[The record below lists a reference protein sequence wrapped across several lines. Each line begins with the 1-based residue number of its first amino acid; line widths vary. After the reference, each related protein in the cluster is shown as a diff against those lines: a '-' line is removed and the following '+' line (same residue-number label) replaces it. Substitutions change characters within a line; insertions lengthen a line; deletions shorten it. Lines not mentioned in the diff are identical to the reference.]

1 MWIERSYASVCER
14 LAREFPAVLL
24 TGPRQVGKTALL
36 RHHYPDFTYVS
47 FDHSAVARQA
57 ESSPED
63 FFASL
68 KEPVI
73 LDEVQYVPQIFRH
86 LKVLIDQNR
95 KNGRFFLTGSQ
106 SFSLMEGVSESL
118 AGRCGIAE
126 MHSLSFDEISRHDP
140 SITDTKYI
148 IQGGFPELYK
158 GNIENAQDWF
168 GSYLATYLERDV
180 RNVRNVGDLR
190 DFERLLRALASR
202 TGQLLSYSDLA
213 RDVGIAPNTAK
224 QWISILR
231 ASGQIYL
238 LEPYFE
244 SHGKRLIKSP
254 KVYLMDTGLA
264 CYLTG
269 IASWED
275 LTRSPLAGAIWE
287 TFVVGEVIRYFLT
300 RGERRP
306 LWFWRTAY
314 GDEVDLLIEQ
324 GGQFIAIEVKFTESP
339 SGSDWKG
346 IKSLKDLY
354 GEKRVERSYLACR
367 TKHPYLDSKMNA
379 KVIPANSIGQRKL
392 EKLRG

>member
-1 MWIERSYASVCER
+1 MWIERYYGSVCER

-36 RHHYPDFTYVS
+36 RHDYPHSTYVS
-47 FDHSAVARQA
+47 FDHPAVARQA
-57 ESSPED
+57 ESNPNE

-73 LDEVQYVPQIFRH
+73 LDEVQYVPEIFRH
-86 LKVLIDQNR
+86 LKVLIDRNR

-126 MHSLSFDEISRHDP
+126 MHSLSLDEISRHD
-140 SITDTKYI
+140 SSVSDAQYI

-158 GNIENAQDWF
+158 GGIENVKDWF

-202 TGQLLSYSDLA
+202 TAQLLSYSDLA

-254 KVYLMDTGLA
+254 KLYLMDTGLA

-269 IASWED
+269 ISSWED
-275 LTRSPLAGAIWE
+275 LIRSPLTGAIWE
-287 TFVVGEVIRYFLT
+287 TFIVGEVVRYFLA
-300 RGERRP
+300 RGEKYP

-314 GDEVDLLIEQ
+314 GDEVDLLIER
-324 GGQFIAIEVKFTESP
+324 GGRFIAIEAKFAESP

-346 IKSLKDLY
+346 IKALKDFY
-354 GEKRVERSYLACR
+354 GEKRIERSYLACR
-367 TKHPYLDSKMNA
+367 TKHPYLNSDTNT
-379 KVIPANSIGQRKL
+379 KVIPASSIGKRKL
-392 EKLRG
+392 EKSRE